1 MPKLQLFAREP
12 KKITVSD
19 GVTDNSVVASL
30 APETGAVKN
39 CIYAPNGSLFAY
51 AVADGV
57 HVVDPETCQET
68 LRLDE
73 PNVLEIGFSPLGS
86 FIITWE
92 IPKKDPASG
101 NFKPNLK
108 VFNSKTGDHV
118 QSFVQKSQTGWNLQ
132 YTFDEK
138 YCARMV
144 KDEIQFFE
152 SDVLTK
158 VWAKL
163 RVENCADFSVSPGKN
178 YSVAVFVPEKKGL
191 PAKVQIYHV
200 PNFNQAVAQK
210 TFFKAEEVG
219 LKWNALGTSLLVLAQ
234 TASDATGRSYYGETT
249 LYLLGITGAFD
260 SRITLDKEGPI
271 HDVAWSPNSREF
283 AVVYGY
289 MPSKTTFFDARGNE
303 IHTLAECSR
312 NTIRFSPHGRLVL
325 LGGFGNIQGAVDI
338 LDRQSKF
345 AKVATLHA
353 ANASHV
359 AWSPDSQYVLTATTA
374 PRLRVD
380 NGFRIW
386 HVKGNLMYA
395 QDFPELFAA
404 DWRPLPSS
412 EFPSGHTISEC
423 PEAHESAKT
432 AKEGAK
438 APVAAK
444 PAGAYRPPHARG
456 QPERAARG
464 SLAASPDPSS
474 GPKVRGAGGRVIPGA
489 APKKH
494 EEKNGAV
501 PVATVD
507 DKKIR
512 ALLKK
517 LRAIEDLKAK
527 QTNGEKLE
535 DTQIQKISTEGNVRD
550 ELKKYGWD
558 GVSK

>member
-1 MPKLQLFAREP
+1 MSSLQLFAREP
-12 KKITVSD
+12 KNITLSNGVSD
-19 GVTDNSVVASL
+19 NAEL
-30 APETGAVKN
+30 AKFSAVSGAVKT
-39 CIYAPNGSLFAY
+39 CIYAPNGSVFAY

-57 HVVDPETCQET
+57 HVIDPDSAKEV
-68 LRLDE
+68 LHLDL
-73 PNVLEIGFSPLGS
+73 PNILEIGFSPLGS

-108 VFNSKTGDHV
+108 VFSSSTGDHV
-118 QSFVQKSQTGWNLQ
+118 ASFVQKSQTGWNLQ
-132 YTFDEK
+132 YTYDEK

-144 KDEIQFFE
+144 TNEIQFFE
-152 SDVLTK
+152 SQALNK

-163 RVENCADFSVSPGKN
+163 RVENCTDFSVSPGKN

-200 PNFNQAVAQK
+200 PNFAQPVAQK

-249 LYLLGITGAFD
+249 LYLLGITGSFE

-289 MPSKTTFFDARGNE
+289 MPSKTTFFDARGHE
-303 IHTLAECSR
+303 IHSLAECSR

-345 AKVATLHA
+345 AKVATLQA

-359 AWSPDSQYVLTATTA
+359 AWSPDSQFVLTATTA

-380 NGFRIW
+380 NGFRVW
-386 HVKGNLMYA
+386 HVKGQLMYG

-404 DWRPLPSS
+404 DWRPLPSDT
-412 EFPSGHTISEC
+412 FPSGHTISEA
-423 PEAHESAKT
+423 PEAHPSAAG
-432 AKEGAK
+432 AKESK
-438 APVAAK
+438 AATSTTK

-464 SLAASPDPSS
+464 SLAASNAPAS
-474 GPKVRGAGGRVIPGA
+474 GPNVRGAGGRVIPGA
-489 APKKH
+489 APKKAA
-494 EEKNGAV
+494 AV
-501 PVATVD
+501 PESAAPPNVD
-507 DKKIR
+507 EKKIR

-527 QTNGEKLE
+527 QTSGEKLE
-535 DTQIQKISTEGNVRD
+535 DTQVQKITTESAIRD
-550 ELKKYGWD
+550 ELKSYGWD